1 MAHRLALATAVATA
15 VLIVFGG
22 LVTNTGAAL
31 AVPDWP
37 NTFGHN
43 LFLYPWSGMVGG
55 IFYEHSHRLIGSLV
69 GLLTLA
75 SAAALWRR
83 GGALRV
89 LGLVA
94 VVTVIAQGVLGG
106 LRVVLQRDEI
116 ALVHGP
122 LAQAFFALVATLA
135 YITSAT
141 ARTPSIRVA
150 DAGLPRLAVV
160 AALVTYGQIVLG
172 ALVTHAGWVWLH
184 VAGAVAVFA
193 VVPVATARAR
203 RTRDAVAVPLSRTIL
218 ALLGLQLALGIGA
231 YLARFSS
238 IWIPGEQTTMLV
250 FPVAHRLVGGLLLA
264 STVVLSVRLNTGPIA
279 DGLSRQREW
288 AGAAGAGPIVD
299 GVSRQREWGGVGGAE
314 GAPHVDKGVRFQRER
329 GGMGDAGVRS
339 HREWGGM
346 GDAGGVRFQ
355 RERGGMGEHGVR
367 SQRESGGIGDAGG
380 VRFQRERGGMG
391 EAEGV
396 PHPK

>member
-1 MAHRLALATAVATA
+1 MVAHRLALGTAVATA

-43 LFLYPWSGMVGG
+43 LFLYPWSAMVGG

-75 SAAALWRR
+75 LAAALWRR

-89 LGLVA
+89 LGLAA

-106 LRVVLQRDEI
+106 LRVVLLRDEI

-122 LAQAFFALVATLA
+122 LAQAFFALVATLV
-135 YITSAT
+135 YLTSA
-141 ARTPSIRVA
+141 ARPPATPVV
-150 DAGLPRLAVV
+150 DAALPRLAVT
-160 AALVTYGQIVLG
+160 AALVTYAQIVLG
-172 ALVTHAGWVWLH
+172 ALVTHAGWLWLH
-184 VAGAVAVFA
+184 VAGAIAVFA
-193 VVPVATARAR
+193 VVPMVTARAR
-203 RTRDAVAVPLSRTIL
+203 RTGDVVAVPLSRATL

-238 IWIPGEQTTMLV
+238 IWIPGEQTTMLAL
-250 FPVAHRLVGGLLLA
+250 PVAHRLVAGLLLA
-264 STVVLSVRLNTGPIA
+264 STVVLSVRLNTRSIA
-279 DGLSRQREW
+279 T
-288 AGAAGAGPIVD
+288 A
-299 GVSRQREWGGVGGAE
+299 
-314 GAPHVDKGVRFQRER
+314 VRFPR
-329 GGMGDAGVRS
+329 GPEGVRS
-339 HREWGGM
+339 
-346 GDAGGVRFQ
+346 Q
-355 RERGGMGEHGVR
+355 RERGGMGEAAGVR
-367 SQRESGGIGDAGG
+367 S
-380 VRFQRERGGMG
+380 QRERGGMG

-396 PHPK
+396 PHQK

>member
-1 MAHRLALATAVATA
+1 MLAHRLALGTAVATA

-75 SAAALWRR
+75 LAAALWRR

-106 LRVVLQRDEI
+106 LRVVLLRDEL

-122 LAQAFFALVATLA
+122 LAQAFFALAATLV
-135 YITSAT
+135 YLTSRAAQAMVAAT
-141 ARTPSIRVA
+141 DT
-150 DAGLPRLAVV
+150 GLRRLAIL
-160 AALVTYGQIVLG
+160 AAVVTYAQIVLG
-172 ALVTHAGWVWLH
+172 ALLTHAGWLWLH
-184 VAGAVAVFA
+184 VAGAVVVFA
-193 VVPVATARAR
+193 VLPIVTARAR
-203 RTRDAVAVPLSRTIL
+203 RTGDAVATPLSRV
-218 ALLGLQLALGIGA
+218 LLGLLGIQAALGVGA

-238 IWIPGEQTTMLV
+238 IWIPGEQATMLV
-250 FPVAHRLVGGLLLA
+250 LPVLHRLVAGLMLCAL
-264 STVVLSVRLNTGPIA
+264 VVLTVRLHAPRVRTLA
-279 DGLSRQREW
+279 
-288 AGAAGAGPIVD
+288 
-299 GVSRQREWGGVGGAE
+299 GGVGRRPVPQPSLG
-314 GAPHVDKGVRFQRER
+314 
-329 GGMGDAGVRS
+329 
-339 HREWGGM
+339 
-346 GDAGGVRFQ
+346 
-355 RERGGMGEHGVR
+355 GEHAAR
-367 SQRESGGIGDAGG
+367 
-380 VRFQRERGGMG
+380 RG
-391 EAEGV
+391 A
-396 PHPK
+396 